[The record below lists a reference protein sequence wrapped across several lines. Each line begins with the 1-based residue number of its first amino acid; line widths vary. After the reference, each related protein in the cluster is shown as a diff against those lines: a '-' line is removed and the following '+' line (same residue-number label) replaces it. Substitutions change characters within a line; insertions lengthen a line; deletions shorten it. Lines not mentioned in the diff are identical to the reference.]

1 MCVCFYV
8 CVRVCNF
15 SVCVYT
21 VVLDCPERE
30 YVCGLSVFVIGAPLI
45 KRIMYVVIH
54 SCMYAVL

>member
-1 MCVCFYV
+1 MCAFA
-8 CVRVCNF
+8 CVI

-45 KRIMYVVIH
+45 KKIMYVVIH